1 MIGRFWCTARIIS
14 PAIRSRSAQTN
25 GLITSGFPILS
36 LTEAA
41 LSIVQRTQAI
51 EQMLNAGWWPR
62 LFFREQNPKPLS
74 YFRTDGTDV
83 VCIEVEGIS
92 ARHCASP
99 ICNLPCRIHQA
110 EGWESFREKSTK
122 VNIGR
127 VPQKEP
133 TNGTTN
139 HSMGWKGASTRL
151 AIRTN
156 QGRPGNGVQ
165 AYTGRTTFTG
175 F

>member
-36 LTEAA
+36 LTEAP

-74 YFRTDGTDV
+74 YFRTDESKMAELDGQEGELRDDLMRLRALEAETTDPLAKRFLHEIV
-83 VCIEVEGIS
+83 VDLETELDQ
-92 ARHCASP
+92 RH
-99 ICNLPCRIHQA
+99 
-110 EGWESFREKSTK
+110 
-122 VNIGR
+122 R
-127 VPQKEP
+127 V
-133 TNGTTN
+133 
-139 HSMGWKGASTRL
+139 TRAQSHRL
-151 AIRTN
+151 
-156 QGRPGNGVQ
+156 
-165 AYTGRTTFTG
+165 
-175 F
+175 